1 MVQRIGARISYR
13 GWQRPI
19 SWSVNLTIQL
29 LMTTKKVGGE
39 RMVIG
44 SRYKE
49 RKISKNLFQQLI
61 SLHSVQDPF
70 PEINICL
77 KLLFF

>member
-1 MVQRIGARISYR
+1 MFLKRSPGWWYMVQRIGARISYR

-29 LMTTKKVGGE
+29 LMTTKRVGGE

-44 SRYKE
+44 SRRYKE
-49 RKISKNLFQQLI
+49 RKISKLTR
-61 SLHSVQDPF
+61 D
-70 PEINICL
+70 
-77 KLLFF
+77 K